1 MIALIAVLKIKPGME
16 EKVAYA
22 SMKMAEAVN
31 RHEKDCLLYEA
42 YMPADGSSE
51 VYILEKYT
59 SMEAL
64 EEHRRMTHYLEFRE
78 TIKDALEAPPQV
90 TLLKP
95 AVMQH

>member
-1 MIALIAVLKIKPGME
+1 MIALIAVLNIKPGME

-31 RHEKDCLLYEA
+31 KNEKECLLYEA

-59 SMEAL
+59 SMDAL
-64 EEHRRMTHYLEFRE
+64 DEHRKTSHYLEFKE
-78 TIKDALEAPPQV
+78 TIKDAVEGPPQV

-95 AVMQH
+95 VTL

>member
-31 RHEKDCLLYEA
+31 KNEKECLLYEA

-59 SMEAL
+59 GMEAL
-64 EEHRRMTHYLEFRE
+64 DVHRNTAHYLEFKD
-78 TIKDALEAPPQV
+78 TVKDALEAPPQV
-90 TLLKP
+90 TILKP
-95 AVMQH
+95 ATE

>member
-31 RHEKDCLLYEA
+31 KHEKDCLLYEA

-64 EEHRRMTHYLEFRE
+64 DEHRKMAHYLEFKE
-78 TIKDALEAPPQV
+78 TIKDAVEGPPQV

-95 AVMQH
+95 ATP

>member
-31 RHEKDCLLYEA
+31 RNEKNCLLYEA

-59 SMEAL
+59 GMEAL
-64 EEHRRMTHYLEFRE
+64 EEHRNMAHYHEFRD
-78 TIKDALEAPPQV
+78 TIKDAIEAPPQV

-95 AVMQH
+95 AG

>member
-1 MIALIAVLKIKPGME
+1 MIGLIAVLKIKPGME

-31 RHEKDCLLYEA
+31 SKEKDCLLYEA
-42 YMPADGSSE
+42 YMPTDGSSE

-64 EEHRRMTHYLEFRE
+64 DIHRNTAHYLEFRD
-78 TIKDALEAPPQV
+78 TVKDALEGPPQV

-95 AVMQH
+95 ATE

>member
-31 RHEKDCLLYEA
+31 KNEKDCLLYEA

-59 SMEAL
+59 GMEAL
-64 EEHRRMTHYLEFRE
+64 DEHRKTPHYLEFKD
-78 TIKDALEAPPQV
+78 TIKDAVEGPPQV

-95 AVMQH
+95 ATQ

>member
-31 RHEKDCLLYEA
+31 KNEKDCLLYEA
-42 YMPADGSSE
+42 YMPTDGSSE

-59 SMEAL
+59 GMGAL
-64 EEHRRMTHYLEFRE
+64 EEHRNMAHYHEFRD
-78 TIKDALEAPPQV
+78 TIKDAVEAPPQV

-95 AVMQH
+95 AG